1 MTEGYRSETEVIN
14 VKPQPN
20 KNQPGEVM
28 KSVEFVNFDESE

>member
-20 KNQPGEVM
+20 KNQPVEVI